1 MHNKLLGWTIIT
13 SYILLF
19 SYGIKQTVDLISN
32 YGIM

>member
-13 SYILLF
+13 SYILLLF
-19 SYGIKQTVDLISN
+19 YAIKQTVDLISN

>member
-1 MHNKLLGWTIIT
+1 VSKVIEWTIIT